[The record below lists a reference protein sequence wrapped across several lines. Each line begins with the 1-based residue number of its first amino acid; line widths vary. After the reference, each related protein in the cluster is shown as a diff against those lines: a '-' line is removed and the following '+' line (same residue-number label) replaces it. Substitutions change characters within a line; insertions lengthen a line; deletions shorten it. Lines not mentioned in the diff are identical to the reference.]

1 MGRGHFSTL
10 VALACLAVSAVPAV
24 AAESGL
30 GAWRDYAARGLT
42 PDFSWAD
49 KPAVED
55 VRPTVID
62 TAFAPRAGSMS
73 LAMADGD
80 LTLGLTIS
88 RSRAS
93 DAVDAEGRFEPMRL
107 TRAGIGLERTFISP
121 SLTHALDDRTSVTG
135 AVVLADQRFATMGL
149 GSSVLSEFAPSALPS
164 AYTESSF
171 GTGVRIALDQRI
183 GDRVAVT
190 SSFQSKIDMDAM
202 QGYHGVFGGPGDFDV
217 PAIASAGLAWSPLA
231 AHTIDLDVQRVLYSD
246 VSAFASASLPTR
258 LLQALGDS
266 DSPVFAWRDLTIYGV
281 NWTWHPTPRD
291 AFRLRYSTQ
300 QQPEPTDEALRETLA
315 NGFTDDNF
323 ALAWVHDFGIAGRFE
338 FAASYA
344 RSPYFMGNWSRPNR
358 DLYGDQIEVEAI
370 WSVDF

>member
-1 MGRGHFSTL
+1 MMST
-10 VALACLAVSAVPAV
+10 ARAAPAD
-24 AAESGL
+24 SGL

-49 KPAVED
+49 KPAVEA

-73 LAMADGD
+73 FAFAGGD
-80 LTLGLTIS
+80 LSLGLTIS
-88 RSRAS
+88 RSRAT
-93 DAVDAEGRFEPMRL
+93 DAVDASGRFEPQRL

-121 SLTHALDDRTSVTG
+121 SLTHALDDRTSVTAG
-135 AVVLADQRFATMGL
+135 VVLADQRFATMGL
-149 GSSVLSEFAPSALPS
+149 GSSVFNEFAPSSLPAGIS
-164 AYTESSF
+164 ESSF
-171 GTGVRIALDQRI
+171 GTGVRVALDQRI
-183 GDRVAVT
+183 GDSLSLT

-202 QGYHGVFGGPGDFDV
+202 QSYRGVYGGPGDFDV
-217 PAIASAGLAWSPLA
+217 PAIASAGLAWSPLP

-258 LLQALGDS
+258 MLQALGDS

-281 NWTWHPTPRD
+281 SWTWRATPTD

-300 QQPEPTDEALRETLA
+300 QQPEPTDALLRETLS

-323 ALAWVHDFGIAGRFE
+323 ALAYVHDFGRVGTLE